1 MTMNVVTPARSSVA
15 RSVRRSAKPKKRASE
30 PAMCRAGVYLRRASG
45 GGPPSRA
52 PGRRPAGRGAGS
64 SADPRGTA
72 ATRARRPRRP
82 ARDRRGGRRRSRT
95 AEASCPG
102 HRQAPCQREHR
113 QKYPIFLGTGRRD
126 ARPRVSERVTA
137 VPLTETFWSPAELL
151 EVHGSLLDERVPAL
165 HRLLGLVVEV
175 EGGVG
180 ELRHPG
186 TLLGV
191 DVERLLGEGES
202 RRALVEELPAPLLDL
217 GPEVPEGHHLVD
229 EPHGERL
236 LRRVLAAEV
245 PDLPRLLLAH
255 EARQV
260 ARAVPGVH
268 AAHPGARLAED
279 RVLRGDREVAEDV
292 EDVPAADR
300 KAVDHGDHRLWDV
313 PDRAVERLH
322 VHGPLDLGASGARRV
337 AALTALLLVA
347 ARAECLVA
355 RARQHHHADGR
366 VPARVRERLGQLG
379 DGPRAERVAHLGP
392 VDRDPGDAVPLLVV
406 DVRVRHDVSVPLAG
420 RFQEPSRASRR
431 RGWKTASRLSC
442 QARLASSISQDAM
455 QSFCERTT
463 SSIIARGSRWNDSWR
478 RRFACAFAVGDA
490 ACALAMISAS
500 VRSSSAGGLTS
511 SFKSVSSFAR
521 PTPTTRASRRIAPS
535 GMSPW
540 RVAPRPRTASSVA
553 RRRSQ
558 ASASWRPPPIE
569 WPCRT
574 ASETFGM
581 SSRWLSARIQWR

>member
-30 PAMCRAGVYLRRASG
+30 QAMCRAGVYLRRASG
-45 GGPPSRA
+45 GGPPARA

-64 SADPRGTA
+64 SAGLGG
-72 ATRARRPRRP
+72 PRRP
-82 ARDRRGGRRRSRT
+82 GLGARGDQRETGEKGGGDHEEPKRH
-95 AEASCPG
+95 APG
-102 HRQAPCQREHR
+102 HRQGPCQRER
-113 QKYPIFLGTGRRD
+113 RRKYPIFFGTDHRD

-137 VPLTETFWSPAELL
+137 VPFTETFWSPAELL
-151 EVHGSLLDERVPAL
+151 EVDGALLDERVPAL

-255 EARQV
+255 QARQV

-300 KAVDHGDHRLWDV
+300 KAVDHGDHRLWDC
-313 PDRAVERLH
+313 RI
-322 VHGPLDLGASGARRV
+322 
-337 AALTALLLVA
+337 AL
-347 ARAECLVA
+347 
-355 RARQHHHADGR
+355 
-366 VPARVRERLGQLG
+366 
-379 DGPRAERVAHLGP
+379 
-392 VDRDPGDAVPLLVV
+392 
-406 DVRVRHDVSVPLAG
+406 
-420 RFQEPSRASRR
+420 
-431 RGWKTASRLSC
+431 W
-442 QARLASSISQDAM
+442 
-455 QSFCERTT
+455 
-463 SSIIARGSRWNDSWR
+463 
-478 RRFACAFAVGDA
+478 
-490 ACALAMISAS
+490 SAS
-500 VRSSSAGGLTS
+500 TS
-511 SFKSVSSFAR
+511 M
-521 PTPTTRASRRIAPS
+521 
-535 GMSPW
+535 G
-540 RVAPRPRTASSVA
+540 
-553 RRRSQ
+553 
-558 ASASWRPPPIE
+558 
-569 WPCRT
+569 
-574 ASETFGM
+574 
-581 SSRWLSARIQWR
+581 RWT